1 MAKISVIIP
10 VYNVEEYLE
19 RCLNSVVN
27 QTFKDLEIICVND
40 GSTDSSGEILQK
52 FARKDARIK
61 IIKRPNGGL
70 SAARNT
76 GLEVMSG
83 EYFAFLDSD
92 DWIDLN
98 FYEKLY
104 EKAKEFDADIAMT
117 DFIRKGKNKHKIRL
131 NLNEEKLYTTI
142 ENKIKAANLFKEGCV
157 WNKLYKRSRLGHL
170 RFIEGVYFEDGPYS
184 IRALYESYKL
194 VTVTGTYLYY
204 FQNKKSIVKTM
215 TPKKREDKIKNRQNM
230 MRFIKEKNI
239 NVPDKSFWAV
249 KKMYNFCGIN
259 FLTVYESIKSKKY
272 CLFNVLPV
280 WRTND

>member
-104 EKAKEFDADIAMT
+104 EKAKEFDADIAMA

-142 ENKIKAANLFKEGCV
+142 ENKIKAATFLK
-157 WNKLYKRSRLGHL
+157 KA
-170 RFIEGVYFEDGPYS
+170 VYV
-184 IRALYESYKL
+184 I
-194 VTVTGTYLYY
+194 
-204 FQNKKSIVKTM
+204 N
-215 TPKKREDKIKNRQNM
+215 
-230 MRFIKEKNI
+230 FIKEADSDI
-239 NVPDKSFWAV
+239 
-249 KKMYNFCGIN
+249 
-259 FLTVYESIKSKKY
+259 
-272 CLFNVLPV
+272 
-280 WRTND
+280 